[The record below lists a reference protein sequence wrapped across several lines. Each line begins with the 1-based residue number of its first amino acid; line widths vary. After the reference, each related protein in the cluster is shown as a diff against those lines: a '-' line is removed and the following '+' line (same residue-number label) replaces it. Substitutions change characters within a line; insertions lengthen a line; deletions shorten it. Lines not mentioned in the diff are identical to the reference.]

1 MDIKAKQEVINYIDL
16 LKPTLAGNFFYY
28 CLPFRKK
35 VILKNMNIVF
45 IDILSQNQIKKLALS
60 FYSHIAT
67 SLKENLM
74 MRFWS
79 EDKIKSKAEVVG
91 TEHVK
96 QVLDE
101 NKGVLV
107 LTGHFG
113 NWEFAPIAGILNFK
127 RLQGHF
133 YFIRKLIGNKWLEK
147 KLFSRYYNAGLNV
160 IPKKNS
166 LTKVCEVLENN
177 SAVVFVM
184 DQHACIKSKDGIKAD
199 FFNKP
204 AGTYRSLATI
214 ARNMEVPVV
223 PAQSYRK
230 KDGTHVLEFYPP
242 LDWIDSAKGRE
253 QLIQN
258 TQHYNHV
265 LEKMI
270 LKYPEQWLWM
280 HKRWKI

>member
-1 MDIKAKQEVINYIDL
+1 MQDIVKYIEL
-16 LKPTLAGNFFYY
+16 LKPSLAGKFLYY
-28 CLPFRKK
+28 CVPFRKRI
-35 VILKNMNIVF
+35 VLKNMNIVF
-45 IDILSQNQIKKLALS
+45 SEALNHKQIKKLALA

-79 EDKIKSKAEVVG
+79 EEKIKNQAEVKG
-91 TEHVK
+91 TEYIK

-101 NKGVLV
+101 NKGVLI

-127 RLQGHF
+127 MLQGRF
-133 YFIRKLIGNKWLEK
+133 YFIRKLIVNKWIEK
-147 KLFSRYYNAGLNV
+147 KMFSRYYNAGLNV

-166 LTKVCEVLENN
+166 LTKVCQVLEDN

-184 DQHACIKSKDGIKAD
+184 DQHACIGSKDGLKAD
-199 FFNKP
+199 FFGKA

-230 KDGTHVLEFYPP
+230 SDGTHVLEFHKP
-242 LDWIDSAKGRE
+242 LQWIEASKSKE
-253 QLIQN
+253 ELLQN
-258 TQHYNHV
+258 TQLYNHA

-270 LKYPEQWLWM
+270 LKHPEQWLWM

>member
-1 MDIKAKQEVINYIDL
+1 MNTKDKQEIIKYIGS
-16 LKPTLAGNFFYY
+16 LKPSLAGKFFYY
-28 CLPFRKK
+28 CLPFRKN

-45 IDILSQNQIKKLALS
+45 HDVLSQTQIKKLALA

-74 MRFWS
+74 MRFWN
-79 EDKIKSKAEVVG
+79 EDKIKSKAQVQGSEY
-91 TEHVK
+91 VK
-96 QVLDE
+96 QVLDL
-101 NKGVLV
+101 NKGALV

-127 RLQGHF
+127 LLQGHF

-160 IPKKNS
+160 IPKKHS
-166 LTKVCEVLENN
+166 LTKVCQVLENN

-184 DQHACIKSKDGIKAD
+184 DQHACIKSKDGIKAN

-214 ARNMEVPVV
+214 ARNMEVPVI

-242 LDWIDSAKGRE
+242 LEWIDAEKSRD
-253 QLIQN
+253 QLSKN
-258 TQHYNHV
+258 TQYYNQV
-265 LEKMI
+265 LEGMI